1 MNEKGV
7 NNMPN
12 QKKFAREPLMYI
24 QQPTISKP
32 SAPMQDSY
40 KSPKK
45 KRPSPTPAPTETE
58 KRPTQNV
65 IKKRPSLNSF
75 TKGGTEEVNEPR
87 VIKRRGPS
95 TVQEIEED
103 ESSTVEEPAI
113 QNNAE
118 RKKFKDMTILEKVD
132 YFVHTPSHLP
142 RMRCEVITTERK
154 YRGVILDKEENDV
167 LIRVGRRQNRV
178 NFEDIL
184 EINLL
189 GF

>member
-1 MNEKGV
+1 
-7 NNMPN
+7 MPN

-40 KSPKK
+40 KSPRK
-45 KRPSPTPAPTETE
+45 KRPAPTSTPTETE
-58 KRPTQNV
+58 KKPIQNV

-75 TKGGTEEVNEPR
+75 TNGATDELKEPR
-87 VIKRRGPS
+87 VLKRRGPS

-103 ESSTVEEPAI
+103 ESKTVEESPI
-113 QNNAE
+113 QDNGE

-142 RMRCEVITTERK
+142 RMRCEVITSERK
-154 YRGVILDKEENDV
+154 YRGVILEKEEDEV
-167 LIRVGRRQNRV
+167 IMRVGRRQNRIKI
-178 NFEDIL
+178 EDIS
-184 EINLL
+184 EINLI

>member
-1 MNEKGV
+1 
-7 NNMPN
+7 MPN

-40 KSPKK
+40 KSPRK
-45 KRPSPTPAPTETE
+45 KRPAAPTPTEIE
-58 KRPTQNV
+58 KKPTQNV

-75 TKGGTEEVNEPR
+75 TKGATEEVKEPR
-87 VIKRRGPS
+87 VIKRRGPNL
-95 TVQEIEED
+95 VQEIEE
-103 ESSTVEEPAI
+103 EELMTVEESLS
-113 QNNAE
+113 QENGE
-118 RKKFKDMTILEKVD
+118 RKKFKDMTLLEKVD